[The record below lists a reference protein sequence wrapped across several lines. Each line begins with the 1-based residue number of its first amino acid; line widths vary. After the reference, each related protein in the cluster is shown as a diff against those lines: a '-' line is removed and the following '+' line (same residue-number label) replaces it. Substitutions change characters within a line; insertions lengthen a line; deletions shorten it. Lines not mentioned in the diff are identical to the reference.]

1 MRSEKGSAW
10 PASTELGERF
20 LLLCRMTDEMM
31 RSMSPADR
39 DRMLQEHLAAARGPG
54 RNFLLLCQMSDAL
67 AGVRR
72 ERLALERDTHE

>member
-1 MRSEKGSAW
+1 MEGRSDE
-10 PASTELGERF
+10 PVSTELGERF
-20 LLLCRMTDEMM
+20 LLLCRMTDDMM
-31 RSMSPADR
+31 RRMAPCDR

-72 ERLALERDTHE
+72 ERMELMRDKHE